1 MDISVIIPAFNEEK
15 NLPHT
20 IKAIRASCTRA
31 RLKCE
36 VIVVDNNSTDKTAKV
51 AKKLADSV
59 LFENQQ
65 GISHARNYGARRAKG
80 KILIFLDADTSVP
93 RELVTTF
100 FRAFKKGKAM
110 ESSMNSY
117 MAKVVCVGCRVMP
130 HPLNVFQRAFFNLLN
145 WIIYLSVKINRPS
158 IAGNCVAY
166 RRDAFFKAKGFRED
180 LIVSE
185 DQDLCFRIS
194 KYGKVVFIA
203 NLTVE
208 TSSRRIKKL
217 GFPYL
222 VWEWFWTS
230 LHFVLGI
237 KATKY
242 KITR

>member
-1 MDISVIIPAFNEEK
+1 MDVSVIIPAFNEEK
-15 NLPHT
+15 NLPRT
-20 IKAIRASCTRA
+20 IKAIRTSCTHA

-51 AKKLADSV
+51 AKKLADGV
-59 LFENQQ
+59 LFETHQ
-65 GISHARNYGARRAKG
+65 GISHARNHGANHAKG
-80 KILIFLDADTSVP
+80 KILIFLDADTLVP
-93 RELVTTF
+93 KELVKVF
-100 FRAFKKGKAM
+100 HNAFKKTD
-110 ESSMNSY
+110 
-117 MAKVVCVGCRVMP
+117 VVCAGCTVMP
-130 HPLNVFQRAFFNLLN
+130 HPLNIFQRAFFNCLN
-145 WIIYLSVKINRPS
+145 WIIHLSVKINRPS

-185 DQDLCFRIS
+185 DQDLCFRIG
-194 KYGKVVFIA
+194 KYGKVVFDP

-208 TSSRRIKKL
+208 TSNRRIKKL